1 MSPNGHVLHPV
12 SGPKESVGGLLDNS
26 IFPSR
31 FLHLDQVRRPRERE
45 REFFVFARPMAVAL
59 KKKSPKRGAFNART
73 HGHARRL
80 PVR

>member
-1 MSPNGHVLHPV
+1 MSPNGHILHPV

-45 REFFVFARPMAVAL
+45 REFFFFARPTHGRRPE
-59 KKKSPKRGAFNART
+59 KKKP
-73 HGHARRL
+73 
-80 PVR
+80 